1 MWVVWRPKKILCMY
15 INSTLISETG
25 PSSWVLMLMLF
36 PVEPNL
42 DLRMISDWKPL
53 LTDDFISFKSSR
65 KSPFYHD
72 IPTQNKKFAIARN
85 TSHKTFRFFL
95 ENKHVTTLIWISC
108 WLIGSW
114 PPSCPIVQ
122 VSPRRQIHNPTSQSQ
137 NLSQLV
143 ELPGQ
148 HAEFSP
154 VKRHSFRINPAVGK
168 SGKKS
173 SN

>member
-1 MWVVWRPKKILCMY
+1 M
-15 INSTLISETG
+15 LI
-25 PSSWVLMLMLF
+25 LF
-36 PVEPNL
+36 PVIPNL
-42 DLRMISDWKPL
+42 DPRMISDWKPL
-53 LTDDFISFKSSR
+53 LTDDYRSFKSSWI
-65 KSPFYHD
+65 SPFYHY
-72 IPTQNKKFAIARN
+72 IPTQNEKFAMARN
-85 TSHKTFRFFL
+85 TSHKTFCFFL

-137 NLSQLV
+137 DLSQLV
-143 ELPGQ
+143 ELPSQ